1 MLNWC
6 SDAVNEA
13 STKLT
18 SHKMISTNAGVL
30 GRVPSLASNCRFP
43 LFPSSFVLGESV
55 EARTILYLL
64 VFTTKR
70 SAIQRHNFEHNTS
83 NMAEK
88 ITDRQIRIVYAFPKF
103 PYSTALTQHHS
114 TYTVLLQ
121 TYRTLT
127 SLLFIY

>member
-30 GRVPSLASNCRFP
+30 GRVPSFASNCRFP

-103 PYSTALTQHHS
+103 PLMTDFLFKYTTALW
-114 TYTVLLQ
+114 LLQ
-121 TYRTLT
+121 G
-127 SLLFIY
+127 LLRDSVVIW